1 MSESNST
8 IANENE
14 PMQKIRDVPENER
27 YELAIRKLD
36 FCRRW
41 PRNLHNEFAAQSA
54 ASKNS
59 RKINKFLPICVDF
72 LGEIVEYFGMAKE
85 SICEQI
91 YPSLFEIVSNKI
103 YDDFHPPLDDE
114 EKQWPAEKG
123 ETLAKEGQGEQRHGD
138 ATETLAKEGEGGHVN
153 ALSAEEWHSVEW
165 RHSKLVYELF
175 LLVLR
180 SDKFRVTRAKDFVDQ
195 QFVRRLITNVAICP
209 HSEERR
215 CLAQIL
221 RSIYLKFVRFRP
233 HIRKHL
239 FYSLGEAVFDERCQL
254 ATTKTFHGVA
264 ETLDILENVIGG
276 FKVPLKSEEKQM
288 FSKVLLPLHKS
299 DSLESF
305 YKMCIFLD
313 ELEVI
318 LSKVED
324 QSILRPMVGRLFGQI
339 AKCISSQNFQHSIC
353 GRMNEFFN

>member
-1 MSESNST
+1 MSENNST

-14 PMQKIRDVPENER
+14 PMLKILDVPENER
-27 YELAIRKLD
+27 FDLAIRKLD

-41 PRNLHNEFAAQSA
+41 PRNLHNEFAAQTA
-54 ASKNS
+54 VSKNS

-72 LGEIVEYFGMAKE
+72 LGEIVEYFGTAKE

-114 EKQWPAEKG
+114 EKQWQAEKG
-123 ETLAKEGQGEQRHGD
+123 ETLAKEGQG
-138 ATETLAKEGEGGHVN
+138 GHVN
-153 ALSAEEWHSVEW
+153 VLSVDEWHSVEW
-165 RHSKLVYELF
+165 SHSKLVYELF

-215 CLAQIL
+215 YLAQIL

-264 ETLDILENVIGG
+264 ETLDILENVIGA
-276 FKVPLKSEEKQM
+276 FKVPLKSEDKQM

-299 DSLESF
+299 DSFESF
-305 YKMCIFLD
+305 YKM
-313 ELEVI
+313 V
-318 LSKVED
+318 
-324 QSILRPMVGRLFGQI
+324 
-339 AKCISSQNFQHSIC
+339 N
-353 GRMNEFFN
+353 